1 MDSAS
6 RGQTVRVHYTGTL
19 RDGSVFDSSRDGEPL
34 EFTLGSGEVIPGFE
48 EAVLGMSVGDEKT
61 VEIPADRAYGPHR
74 SELLLP
80 LERNQLPDEMTP
92 EGRNLIAEMGDRT
105 LHIELE
111 KLTSRT
117 TRMRITAKHGW
128 IWRDRATAGE
138 FITQTERS
146 LDDLP
151 ALTQKNR

>member
-19 RDGSVFDSSRDGEPL
+19 RDGSVFDSSQNGEPL
-34 EFTLGSGEVIPGFE
+34 EFTLGAGEVIPGFD

-61 VEIPADRAYGPHR
+61 VEIPVDQAYGPHR

-92 EGRNLIAEMGDRT
+92 EVGQSLQMSDGRQTFPVTIREVGSDTVVLDANHPLAGKDLVFILT
-105 LHIELE
+105 LLE
-111 KLTSRT
+111 
-117 TRMRITAKHGW
+117 IVG
-128 IWRDRATAGE
+128 
-138 FITQTERS
+138 
-146 LDDLP
+146 
-151 ALTQKNR
+151 

>member
-34 EFTLGSGEVIPGFE
+34 EFTLGSGQVIQGFD

-61 VEIPADRAYGPHR
+61 VEIPADQAYGPHR

-80 LERNQLPDEMTP
+80 VERNQLPDEMAP
-92 EGRNLIAEMGDRT
+92 EVGQSLQMSDGRQTFPVTIREVGSDTVVLDANHPLAGKDLVFVLT
-105 LHIELE
+105 LLE
-111 KLTSRT
+111 
-117 TRMRITAKHGW
+117 I
-128 IWRDRATAGE
+128 
-138 FITQTERS
+138 
-146 LDDLP
+146 LD
-151 ALTQKNR
+151 

>member
-92 EGRNLIAEMGDRT
+92 EVGQSLQMSDGRQTFPVTIREVGSDTVVLDANHPLAGKDLVFVLT
-105 LHIELE
+105 LLE
-111 KLTSRT
+111 
-117 TRMRITAKHGW
+117 IVG
-128 IWRDRATAGE
+128 
-138 FITQTERS
+138 
-146 LDDLP
+146 
-151 ALTQKNR
+151 

>member
-19 RDGSVFDSSRDGEPL
+19 RDGSVFDSSQNGEPL
-34 EFTLGSGEVIPGFE
+34 EFTLGAGEVIPGFD

-61 VEIPADRAYGPHR
+61 VEIPVDQAYGPHR

-92 EGRNLIAEMGDRT
+92 EVGQSLQMSDGRQTFPVTIREVGSDTVVLDANHPLAGKDLVFVLT
-105 LHIELE
+105 LLE
-111 KLTSRT
+111 
-117 TRMRITAKHGW
+117 IVG
-128 IWRDRATAGE
+128 
-138 FITQTERS
+138 
-146 LDDLP
+146 
-151 ALTQKNR
+151 

>member
-61 VEIPADRAYGPHR
+61 VEIPYDQAYGPHR

-92 EGRNLIAEMGDRT
+92 EVGQSLQMSDGRQTFPVTIREVGSDTVVLDANHPLAGKDLVFVLT
-105 LHIELE
+105 LLE
-111 KLTSRT
+111 
-117 TRMRITAKHGW
+117 IVG
-128 IWRDRATAGE
+128 
-138 FITQTERS
+138 
-146 LDDLP
+146 
-151 ALTQKNR
+151 

>member
-19 RDGSVFDSSRDGEPL
+19 RDGSVFDSSQNGEPL
-34 EFTLGSGEVIPGFE
+34 EFTLGSGEVIPGFD

-61 VEIPADRAYGPHR
+61 VEIPVDQAYGPHR

-92 EGRNLIAEMGDRT
+92 EVGQSLQMSDGRQTFPVTIREVGSDTVVLDANHPLAGKDLVFVLT
-105 LHIELE
+105 LLE
-111 KLTSRT
+111 
-117 TRMRITAKHGW
+117 IVG
-128 IWRDRATAGE
+128 
-138 FITQTERS
+138 
-146 LDDLP
+146 
-151 ALTQKNR
+151 